1 MTVDIQEN
9 LLPEEN
15 YEEKKEETA
24 HDIVAADDGLITEM
38 ITRSGTPV
46 VTVGT
51 PVKKGDV
58 LVNGY
63 VEILNDDGE
72 TAQYLYR
79 TADADVI
86 AKVTYSYHDEIPME
100 YVKSIDWRRKNNLS
114 GQNSGLSD
122 RKSFFSPVEE
132 PYEVVSD
139 VSQFHFTDNFY
150 LPVYLVRQTCV
161 GYKNEQKTYTEKEA
175 KRLASENLKKYLD
188 DLEEKVFKLQ
198 KKMLL

>member
-100 YVKSIDWRRKNNLS
+100 YVKKVSTGAEKITYQVRILDYLIENP
-114 GQNSGLSD
+114 
-122 RKSFFSPVEE
+122 FFSPVEE

-150 LPVYLVRQTCV
+150 LPVYLVRQTYL
-161 GYKNEQKTYTEKEA
+161 GYKNEQKTY
-175 KRLASENLKKYLD
+175 LSLIHISEPTRH
-188 DLEEKVFKLQ
+188 
-198 KKMLL
+198 

>member
-51 PVKKGDV
+51 TVKKGDV

-79 TADADVI
+79 TADADII

-100 YVKSIDWRRKNNLS
+100 YVKKSADRRRKNNLS

-122 RKSFFSPVEE
+122 RKSFF
-132 PYEVVSD
+132 
-139 VSQFHFTDNFY
+139 FTGG
-150 LPVYLVRQTCV
+150 RTI
-161 GYKNEQKTYTEKEA
+161 
-175 KRLASENLKKYLD
+175 
-188 DLEEKVFKLQ
+188 
-198 KKMLL
+198 